1 MTLDFAEALSYDTT
15 NHRHH
20 HDHCLDMTLDVA
32 EQTKPLTESEIRV
45 VKLLRKTSQG
55 ISFNVMKDDQ
65 ISLPPEMIVSSVQSI
80 RP

>member
-1 MTLDFAEALSYDTT
+1 
-15 NHRHH
+15 
-20 HDHCLDMTLDVA
+20 MTLDVA
-32 EQTKPLTESEIRV
+32 EQTKPLTESEITV